1 MSRVLKVIRLFKPK
15 RYGLRIVFHSEK
27 NCIPKKSGRK
37 RGKYFAMRP
46 MKPGKGK
53 YMIKF

>member
-1 MSRVLKVIRLFKPK
+1 MGYILYFTKKTAFQ
-15 RYGLRIVFHSEK
+15 
-27 NCIPKKSGRK
+27 KKSGRK
-37 RGKYFAMRP
+37 RGKDFAMRP